1 MTRRIFSFF
10 LAWALCS
17 PWSVLAQTTIVWPSD
32 SSGTC
37 EEQLDDLFQ
46 APDVMLA
53 DGCSDVVVEYSDAF
67 LPANCDQELVVD
79 RTWTV
84 TDCDSVYM
92 HVQRLELR
100 DNEAPRVVNPDVS
113 GHYFSNTLDWLPV
126 LQDNCDAALEGD
138 IQLSDTL
145 MLCCGVM
152 SFHINLSIPD
162 DCGNVLDTVYTVYM
176 HDLEPYLACEEPV
189 EPSSLCGAGTVF
201 DEGSGTCVPSQDCLP
216 DSSACGPNTAW
227 DEGLGL
233 CVPVTLAAACYFDT
247 NLDGNVG
254 TPDLLNFLGAYGQS
268 CGEEED

>member
-1 MTRRIFSFF
+1 M
-10 LAWALCS
+10 
-17 PWSVLAQTTIVWPSD
+17 
-32 SSGTC
+32 G
-37 EEQLDDLFQ
+37 
-46 APDVMLA
+46 
-53 DGCSDVVVEYSDAF
+53 SDAF
-67 LPANCDQELVVD
+67 LPVDCDQELVVD

-113 GHYFSNTLDWLPV
+113 GHYFSNTMDWLPV

-138 IQLSDTL
+138 IQLSDTM

-189 EPSSLCGAGTVF
+189 EPSSLCGEGTVF
-201 DEGSGTCVPSQDCLP
+201 DEGVGRAFGQDAFPIPRHAAPTPHGMKAWPLCPCDVDARVLFRQQLGRQ
-216 DSSACGPNTAW
+216 CGHA
-227 DEGLGL
+227 
-233 CVPVTLAAACYFDT
+233 
-247 NLDGNVG
+247 
-254 TPDLLNFLGAYGQS
+254 DLLTFLGAYGQS